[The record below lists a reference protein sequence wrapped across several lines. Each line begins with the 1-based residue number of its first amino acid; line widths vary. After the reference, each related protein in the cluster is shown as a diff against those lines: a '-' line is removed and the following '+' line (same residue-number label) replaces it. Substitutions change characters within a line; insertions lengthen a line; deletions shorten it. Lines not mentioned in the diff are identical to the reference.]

1 MTGKPPYRI
10 VLADDHPVTRQSLA
24 AYISDQCRTQLKVV
38 AQAGDGLEVVEA
50 VQKHKPDL
58 VFLDIQMPRMD
69 GLSALRRIKEN
80 QPDIL
85 ALVFSMYEDEAHVVE
100 AIRAGAD
107 DYLFKNK
114 ATTEQAVGQIL
125 RALGGAL
132 PARDDLHK
140 KLIEVIRGADADT
153 LGYGFTRLTGAE
165 LSILKRVAYFGES
178 MKEVAISLGGAAGR
192 LTENTVRKHLEHIY
206 EKLGARNQAHAVCLA
221 IQMRLISSDGAR
233 PDLELPKHPTP

>member
-24 AYISDQCRTQLKVV
+24 AYVVDQCRTQLKVV
-38 AQAGDGLEVVEA
+38 AQASDGVEA
-50 VQKHKPDL
+50 VEAVEKHRPDL
-58 VFLDIQMPRMD
+58 VFVDIQMPRLD
-69 GLSALRRIKEN
+69 GLAAIRRMKEIK
-80 QPDIL
+80 PDIL

-114 ATTEQAVGQIL
+114 ATAEQAVGQIL
-125 RALGGAL
+125 RALGGQL

-140 KLIEVIRGADADT
+140 KLIEVIRGADADK

-165 LSILKRVAYFGES
+165 LTILKRVAHFGES
-178 MKEVAISLGGAAGR
+178 MKEVAAQLGGKEGR
-192 LTENTVRKHLEHIY
+192 LSENTVRKHLEHIY
-206 EKLGARNQAHAVCLA
+206 DKLGARNQAHAVCLA
-221 IQMRLISSDGAR
+221 IQMRLISAEGAR
-233 PDLELPKHPTP
+233 PDLALPKQIPD

>member
-1 MTGKPPYRI
+1 MPNPN
-10 VLADDHPVTRQSLA
+10 
-24 AYISDQCRTQLKVV
+24 LKVV

-114 ATTEQAVGQIL
+114 ATTEQG
-125 RALGGAL
+125 RRSDSSEPWGGRFL
-132 PARDDLHK
+132 P
-140 KLIEVIRGADADT
+140 GT
-153 LGYGFTRLTGAE
+153 T
-165 LSILKRVAYFGES
+165 SIK
-178 MKEVAISLGGAAGR
+178 
-192 LTENTVRKHLEHIY
+192 N
-206 EKLGARNQAHAVCLA
+206 
-221 IQMRLISSDGAR
+221 
-233 PDLELPKHPTP
+233 

>member
-10 VLADDHPVTRQSLA
+10 VLADDHPVTRQSIL
-24 AYISDQCRTQLKVV
+24 AYIADQCRTQIKVV
-38 AQAGDGLEVVEA
+38 AQVSDGVEA
-50 VQKHKPDL
+50 VEAVIQHKPDL
-58 VFLDIQMPRMD
+58 VFIDIQMPRMD
-69 GLSALRRIKEN
+69 GLTAVRRMKQI
-80 QPDIL
+80 QPELL

-114 ATTEQAVGQIL
+114 ATAEQAVGQIL
-125 RALGGAL
+125 RALGGNL
-132 PARDDLHK
+132 PARDDLHT
-140 KLIEVIRGADADT
+140 KLIELIRGTDAEK

-178 MKEVAISLGGAAGR
+178 MKEVATQLGGKEER
-192 LTENTVRKHLEHIY
+192 LSENTVRKHLEHIY

-233 PDLELPKHPTP
+233 PDLSLPNHGNG